1 MPTATDLANLVR
13 CAHRVYLD
21 ANGDPTEKVP
31 ASGFLQLL
39 WENGR
44 AHEETVIAAL
54 PITEA
59 PTECDPSQRVSET
72 LELMRAGT
80 PLLHHGLLRSGDL
93 VGEPDLL
100 ERVAIPSA
108 LGDFSYVPVE
118 IKNAG
123 AFEDDAG
130 ERPKESYLAQLS
142 AYAELLEHAQGVRP
156 STGKIIDSSG
166 EQSVV
171 DLDTYRPKYDALR
184 ARYGRV
190 ASAQEITRPGWKSS
204 CDVCQWQRH
213 CHRALLESDDLTMVA
228 GLGETHRE
236 KLEALGIRSVS
247 DLARASA
254 GEVEGKMKGIG
265 ATSAA
270 SWTRQARVQKAGCH
284 EILARWTPP
293 EHQFEVSYDVEDF
306 TPEPFVYLHG
316 LLIRERTAP
325 RFGAPDFTA
334 AALGAY
340 QPICATA
347 DDAESAVW
355 ARFLDAVKR
364 IEQLGSYLVY
374 VYSKHERT
382 TLKRLAA
389 RYGGSDE
396 LEKFVARFVDLHE
409 VVRRTAVLPTDSY
422 GLKPVASYAGFR
434 WREEAPSGS
443 ESMAWWNL
451 YWSDPAAHAA
461 LRDRIL
467 AYNEDDL
474 RASFAVADWLARV
487 E

>member
-21 ANGDPTEKVP
+21 ANGDPSEKVP

-59 PTECDPSQRVSET
+59 PTRCDPSQRASET
-72 LELMRAGT
+72 LQLMRAGT
-80 PLLHHGLLRSGDL
+80 ELIYHGLLRSGDL

-108 LGDFSYVPVE
+108 LGDFSYIPVE

-142 AYAELLEHAQGVRP
+142 AYAELLEHTQGVRP

-166 EQSVV
+166 KQSVV
-171 DLDTYRPKYDALR
+171 ALATYRPRYDALR
-184 ARYGRV
+184 ARHGRV
-190 ASAQEITRPGWKSS
+190 TSAQEVTRPGWKSS
-204 CDVCQWQRH
+204 CDVCQWQLR
-213 CHRALLESDDLTMVA
+213 CHRVLLESDDLTMVA

-247 DLARASA
+247 DLARTSA
-254 GEVEGKMKGIG
+254 GDVEGKAKGIG
-265 ATSAA
+265 ATLAT
-270 SWTRQARVQKAGCH
+270 SWTRQARVQKAGRH
-284 EILARWTPP
+284 QILARWAPP
-293 EHQFEVSYDVEDF
+293 EQQFEISYDVEEF
-306 TPEPFVYLHG
+306 IPGPFVYLHG
-316 LLIRERTAP
+316 LLIRERTGA
-325 RFGAPDFTA
+325 RFGAPDFTP

-340 QPICATA
+340 QPVCA
-347 DDAESAVW
+347 DANDVESAVW

-374 VYSKHERT
+374 VYSSHERT
-382 TLKRLAA
+382 TLKRLAEK
-389 RYGGSDE
+389 YGGSDE
-396 LEKFVARFVDLHE
+396 LERFVARFVDLHE
-409 VVRRTAVLPTDSY
+409 VIRRTMVLPTDSY
-422 GLKPVASYAGFR
+422 SLKPVANYAGFR
-434 WREEAPSGS
+434 WREETPSGS
-443 ESMAWWNL
+443 ESMAWWNQ
-451 YWSDPAAHAA
+451 YCSDPVAHAA